1 MNLGALRQELAAQH
15 VTLSV
20 SEAGKLKYD
29 APSGLP
35 ASLVDAMREH
45 KTALLEG
52 LQNEVKRGNAAPVD
66 DSKRLTFEQKSADP
80 LPAHLAELVDLAHA
94 GGLPRGAVQLSRGL
108 VTDLAAY
115 VLAWAEC
122 WPRDRAHILSRL
134 EEAHAATN
142 TKMLKNAVALAS
154 LERPA

>member
-20 SEAGKLKYD
+20 SAAGRLKYD
-29 APSGLP
+29 APGPLR

-52 LQNEVKRGNAAPVD
+52 LQKH
-66 DSKRLTFEQKSADP
+66 QKTPNIDP
-80 LPAHLAELVDLAHA
+80 LPAHLAALLESAHT
-94 GGLPRGAVQLSRGL
+94 GQLPHGAVKLASGL
-108 VTDLAAY
+108 VTDLAGY
-115 VLAWAEC
+115 VVSWAEC
-122 WPRDRAHILSRL
+122 WPRDRAHVLRRL
-134 EEAHAATN
+134 EEAHAAVN
-142 TKMLKNAVALAS
+142 TRMPGAEALPR